1 MSKTRNEERREIV
14 NRRLAEINQE
24 DIHPREEYTE
34 AIQEDIP
41 AEPQYPKNDKPN
53 KLKTYALR
61 IGIVIVIF
69 LVLKNLDLGSMID
82 SSFVT
87 TKNNDKIKVEA
98 KINVPAEKQIDAN
111 AKIKYNFPLN
121 KDENIIIFGK
131 YNTKEEAIKEKNT
144 FTKDFVEFPVNYFYL
159 PEKSNSSEKIYQ
171 IYLGPIKGNSNAKQW
186 AKLIG
191 KDNIILS
198 Y

>member
-24 DIHPREEYTE
+24 DIYPREEYTE
-34 AIQEDIP
+34 DIQEDIP
-41 AEPQYPKNDKPN
+41 VEPQYPKNNKPN

-144 FTKDFVEFPVNYFYL
+144 FTKDFIEFSVNYFYL
-159 PEKSNSSEKIYQ
+159 PERSNSSEEIYQ

>member
-24 DIHPREEYTE
+24 DIYPREEYTE
-34 AIQEDIP
+34 DIQEDIP
-41 AEPQYPKNDKPN
+41 VEPQYPKNNKPN

-98 KINVPAEKQIDAN
+98 KINVPAEKKIDAN

-144 FTKDFVEFPVNYFYL
+144 FTKDFIEFSVNYFYL
-159 PEKSNSSEKIYQ
+159 PERSNSSEEIYQ

>member
-87 TKNNDKIKVEA
+87 TKNNDKVNVDA
-98 KINVPAEKQIDAN
+98 KINIPAEKKVDSN
-111 AKIKYNFPLN
+111 KKTTYSFSLN
-121 KDENIIIFGK
+121 KDENIIVFGK
-131 YNTKEEAIKEKNT
+131 YNTEEEAIKEKNI
-144 FTKDFVEFPVNYFYL
+144 FAKDFVEFSVNHFYL
-159 PEKSNSSEKIYQ
+159 PEKSNSSEEVYQ

-186 AKLIG
+186 AKRVG
-191 KDNIILS
+191 KDYVIINH
-198 Y
+198 